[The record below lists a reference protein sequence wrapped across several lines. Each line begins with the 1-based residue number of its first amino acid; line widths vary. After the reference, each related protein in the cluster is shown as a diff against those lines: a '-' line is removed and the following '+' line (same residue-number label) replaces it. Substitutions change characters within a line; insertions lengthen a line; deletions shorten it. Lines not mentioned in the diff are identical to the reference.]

1 MQRPTGITILAILA
15 IIAGIFGLLAG
26 LADFGLGSLR
36 VLGGSATLRPGVAG
50 IGLVTIVGA
59 FFVLIGAVLS
69 LAFGIGALNLS
80 GWAWTWC
87 GGGDFAPGRLRP
99 ASRAWSYPH
108 CLVDR
113 HHVCGRHLVLSVP
126 AACACRVWQNL
137 VVCQG

>member
-80 GWAWTWC
+80 GWAWTL
-87 GGGDFAPGRLRP
+87 GVVGEIL
-99 ASRAWSYPH
+99 
-108 CLVDR
+108 
-113 HHVCGRHLVLSVP
+113 HLVGYALRLVRGVTPIASLIGIMF
-126 AACACRVWQNL
+126 AAGILFYLYQQHVRAAF
-137 VVCQG
+137 GKT